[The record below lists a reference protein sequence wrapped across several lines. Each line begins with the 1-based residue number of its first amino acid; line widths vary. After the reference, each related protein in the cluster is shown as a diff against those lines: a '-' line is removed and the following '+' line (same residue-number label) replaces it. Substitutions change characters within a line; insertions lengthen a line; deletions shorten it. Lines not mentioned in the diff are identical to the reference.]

1 MSNGY
6 DWQDEDAVQETNAMR
21 VLREKAEAD
30 SALIR
35 EMRDELREMREE
47 RLRTKAVEKVT
58 AKGLDPKVLDLIPE
72 GTDPQKFLDDYAD
85 LFKSKAEA
93 TAPVEDQV
101 DDLPDGVPADE
112 AAAHAAVASAARSA
126 TPASGADSQAA
137 KIQSFDNAEDLL
149 AYLATQ

>member
-6 DWQDEDAVQETNAMR
+6 DWQEDNQETNAMR

-35 EMRDELREMREE
+35 EMRDELRAMRDE
-47 RLRTKAVEKVT
+47 RQRDALSQKVV
-58 AKGLDPKVLDLIPE
+58 AKGLDPKVMDLIPE

-85 LFKSKAEA
+85 LFKTKVEA
-93 TAPVEDQV
+93 PAGETEVEGEV
-101 DDLPDGVPADE
+101 LPDGVPADE
-112 AAAHAAVASAARSA
+112 AAAHAAVAAAARSA

-137 KIQSFDNAEDLL
+137 KIASFDNADDLL